1 MIYTLGETLMDIIF
15 DSNGQVSATPG
26 GAMLNVSVSLARKKT
41 AVGLISELGDDV
53 TGFKINNFLKE
64 NGVATEFVS
73 VYPQSKTSLALA
85 FLDEN
90 AKPTYS
96 FYKTYPPK
104 RFLNT
109 NIGFTANDYLLFGSV
124 YSLDEAIRP
133 DIIKIVE
140 AAKGR
145 QAVVV
150 YDPNIRHAHHL
161 SNQILR
167 KAVYE
172 NMALADIVK
181 GSDEDF
187 ANIFG
192 AGNPAFWKNKINEIN
207 PVATVIITLGQAGSI
222 IYFQDKIIELPAP
235 MVKVKS
241 TVGAGDAYSAGL
253 LYKISQIEKSTENI
267 TTDEWRKIINVAT
280 QWAASVCTSKENY
293 INPHHLAMLKLK

>member
-15 DSNGQVSATPG
+15 DSKGHVSATPG

-41 AVGLISELGDDV
+41 AVSLISELGDDV

-64 NGVATEFVS
+64 NGVNTEFVS
-73 VYPQSKTSLALA
+73 IYPQSNTSLALA

-90 AKPTYS
+90 AKPTYN

-109 NIGFTANDYLLFGSV
+109 NIDFTANDYLLFGSV

-133 DIIKIVE
+133 DIVKIVK

-150 YDPNIRHAHHL
+150 YDPNIRHVHHL
-161 SNQILR
+161 SNGILR

-192 AGNPAFWKNKINEIN
+192 EGNPAFWKSKIIEIN
-207 PVATVIITLGQAGSI
+207 PQTMVIITLGQEGSI
-222 IYFQDKIIELPAP
+222 IYFQDKKITIPAL
-235 MVKVKS
+235 MVNVKS
-241 TVGAGDAYSAGL
+241 TVGAGDAFSAGL
-253 LYKISQIEKSTENI
+253 LYKISQLNKSTGSI

-280 QWAASVCTSKENY
+280 HWAASVCASKENY
-293 INPHHLAMLKLK
+293 INPHQLAMLKLK